1 MANNFPSFKLWFGEA
16 GSFTTFQCGL
26 QLWWYHLPVQL
37 RSPVWPGLLASLAI
51 LGLLLAFHQVVSG
64 AVQQGELRH
73 KATAM
78 HSEATWRCNTLRGL
92 RASENCRSQL
102 NAPTRSDALLQASDM
117 PAARQSNAQTVLAS
131 SLDLLSNR

>member
-1 MANNFPSFKLWFGEA
+1 MNHAFPSFNLWVGEA
-16 GSFTTFQCGL
+16 GSFAAFQRGL
-26 QLWWYHLPVQL
+26 QRWWYHLPAGA
-37 RSPVWPGLLASLAI
+37 RSPIWPGLLASLTI

-64 AVQQGELRH
+64 AVQQSELRH

-78 HSEATWRCNTLRGL
+78 HSEATWRCNTLPGL

-102 NAPTRSDALLQASDM
+102 NALARTDALLQASDT
-117 PAARQSNAQTVLAS
+117 PIARQSNAQAVLAS